1 MTAASNKTVVVT
13 GASTGIGWGSVKVLA
28 RDGWRVFA
36 GVRRET
42 DAARLK
48 SEFGDAVRPL
58 VFDVTDAEAVGAAAK
73 AVDQALGGGTLGGL
87 VNNAGIAVLGPLLHL
102 KPEDFARQLAVN
114 LSGPLIVT
122 QAFAPLLGADRTRT
136 GPPGRIVMISSVGG
150 LNAPPFLGAYSAS
163 KFGLEG
169 LSESLRRELMLYGI
183 DVVIIN
189 PGAIA
194 TPIWDKSE
202 RADAEFANTPFGPA
216 VAKVKKY
223 MLAMGHA
230 GLPPERIG
238 ETVKTALTAARPS
251 VRYIVTPKPLQDFL
265 ARTLPKRTVD
275 GLIADRLGLRP
286 AKGPKAK

>member
-1 MTAASNKTVVVT
+1 MSAASNKTVVVT

-28 RDGWRVFA
+28 GDGWRVFA
-36 GVRRET
+36 GVRRDA
-42 DAARLK
+42 DAARLR

-58 VFDVTDAEAVGAAAK
+58 IFDVTEAEAVRAAAK
-73 AVDQALGGGTLGGL
+73 AVDTALDGRTLGGL
-87 VNNAGIAVLGPLLHL
+87 VNNAGIAVFGPLLHL

-114 LSGPLIVT
+114 LAGPLIVT
-122 QAFAPLLGADRTRT
+122 QAFAPLLGADRARV
-136 GPPGRIVMISSVGG
+136 GPPGRIVMLSSVGG
-150 LNAPPFLGAYSAS
+150 LNGAPFLGAYSAS

-202 RADAEFANTPFGPA
+202 RADAEFADTPFGRS
-216 VAKVKKY
+216 VAKVKQY

-238 ETVKTALTAARPS
+238 ETVKTALTAARPN

-265 ARTLPKRTVD
+265 ARRLPKRMVD

-286 AKGPKAK
+286 SKAP